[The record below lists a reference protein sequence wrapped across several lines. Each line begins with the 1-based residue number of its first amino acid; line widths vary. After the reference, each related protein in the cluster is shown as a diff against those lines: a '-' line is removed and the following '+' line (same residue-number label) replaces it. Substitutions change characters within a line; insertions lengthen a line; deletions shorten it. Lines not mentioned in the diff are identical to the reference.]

1 MDFNARKRTKM
12 WGKIS
17 EKCFL
22 DKYYLSVRA
31 YILNMKIFGFVS
43 SKNEKKFVHGTCNV
57 LLGIAVL
64 CIFALTIFVP
74 ILPQTAQTF
83 APIYNG
89 DRESGKVSL
98 MINVYWGTEYLD
110 DMLKTLGEEGVKT
123 TFFVGGCWVAKNG
136 EKLEKIYNLGHE
148 IGNHGY
154 NHKDHKKLSQEA
166 QRREIETT
174 HKLVKS
180 IIGTEMNLFAP
191 PSGSYNKTTLSV
203 ASELGYKTIM
213 WSRDT
218 IDWRDKDSSL
228 VLSRATKD
236 IKAGDLI
243 LMHPTEHT
251 SKALRDIIKTLKSK
265 GLTVATV
272 SEVLGNKV

>member
-1 MDFNARKRTKM
+1 
-12 WGKIS
+12 
-17 EKCFL
+17 
-22 DKYYLSVRA
+22 
-31 YILNMKIFGFVS
+31 MKIFGFIS
-43 SKNEKKFVHGTCNV
+43 SKNEKRFVHGTCNV
-57 LLGIAVL
+57 ILSLAVL
-64 CIFALTIFVP
+64 CILALTIFVP
-74 ILPQTAQTF
+74 IMPQTAQTF

-110 DMLKTLGEEGVKT
+110 DMLKTLEDEGVKT

-136 EKLEKIYNLGHE
+136 EMLEKIHNSGNE

-154 NHKDHKKLSQEA
+154 NHKDHKKLSYEA
-166 QRREIETT
+166 QKREIGTT

-180 IIGTEMNLFAP
+180 ITGTEMNLFAP

-228 VLSRATKD
+228 VFSRATKD
-236 IKAGDLI
+236 IKAGDLV

-251 SKALRDIIKTLKSK
+251 AKALRDIIKTLKSN
-265 GLTVATV
+265 GLTVAPV
-272 SEVLGNKV
+272 SDVLGNNV